1 MTTDLDQRNEQSD
14 PEDEE
19 QDSDHEKSDEEELVV
34 ARKLEN
40 QLNMMAEDADLLEDL
55 KKLKRSTKNVSIS
68 AQNSLAV
75 VTLLG
80 EADDED
86 GTSAGFTSKHVDVEA
101 ERAAKSIGGAIT
113 NSKMQSYYKAFSNK

>member
-1 MTTDLDQRNEQSD
+1 
-14 PEDEE
+14 
-19 QDSDHEKSDEEELVV
+19 
-34 ARKLEN
+34 
-40 QLNMMAEDADLLEDL
+40 MMAEDADLLEDL

-80 EADDED
+80 EGDENED
-86 GTSAGFTSKHVDVEA
+86 GTSAGFTSKHVDAEA

-113 NSKMQSYYKAFSNK
+113 NSKMQSYYKAFSNKQTGVVQQPNPATKAIFLNSNPYSNYKPLPD